1 MPNWCEGSLKVRGT
15 IAQLREFVLNGLHPV
30 DWRGDHLPEI
40 KLEDPE
46 SDTSILSNGPVEG
59 ALWIKGTRRHFCK
72 PYFIEVYAEN
82 PKEKVVLVLP
92 FKAAWG
98 IEAEDLRKVSESYHV
113 DMKIFGVER
122 GMQFCQDIEIADG
135 VVIKSEQITYD
146 DWDWDCPFP
155 EMGG

>member
-15 IAQLREFVLNGLHPV
+15 IAQLREFVLNGLRPV
-30 DWRGDHLPEI
+30 DWSGDYLPEI

-46 SDTSILSNGPVEG
+46 SDTSILSNGPVEET
-59 ALWIKGTRRHFCK
+59 LWIKGTRRHFCK

-82 PKEKVVLVLP
+82 PKEKVILVLP

-98 IEAEDLRKVSESYHV
+98 IEVEALRKVSESYHV

-122 GMQFCQDIEIADG
+122 GMQFCQDIEIVDG
-135 VVIKSEQITYD
+135 VVIKNKEVTYD
-146 DWDWDCPFP
+146 DRDWDCPFP